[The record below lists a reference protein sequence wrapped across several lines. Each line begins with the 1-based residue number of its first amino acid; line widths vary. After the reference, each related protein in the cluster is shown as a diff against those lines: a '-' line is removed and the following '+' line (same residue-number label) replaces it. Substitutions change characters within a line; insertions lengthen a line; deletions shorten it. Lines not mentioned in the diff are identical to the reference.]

1 MIRLL
6 PILLLASCAV
16 PDAGKRMRG
25 VIAPPRKPDIEN
37 RVIDVQDATADVD
50 AANRALKAKVVRLS
64 AATSEASSA
73 ASRASSEADRLAL
86 QKAATEEE
94 LLNLSVI
101 MRDVAARNMFLEES
115 SKELEAKIVEQEE
128 HIVVLSQTVM
138 TARAAAAEKDLQIV
152 GLYDQLAAANATI
165 AEADEEIQRQS
176 KSAQKEAQKA
186 ASAKTYRNIVF
197 AVGIAGLLWMLVPVI
212 IKSLKPI

>member
-1 MIRLL
+1 MKVLL
-6 PILLLASCAV
+6 PLTLILASCAV

-25 VIAPPRKPDIEN
+25 VIAPPRKPYIEN
-37 RVIDVQDATADVD
+37 RVIDVQDATADVEE
-50 AANRALKAKVVRLS
+50 ANRALKAKVVRLS

-101 MRDVAARNMFLEES
+101 MKDVAARNMFLEES

-128 HIVVLSQTVM
+128 HIVVLSQKVM

-152 GLYDQLAAANATI
+152 GLYDQIAAANVII
-165 AEADEEIQRQS
+165 AEADEAAGD
-176 KSAQKEAQKA
+176 SAPGETGQHDIA
-186 ASAKTYRNIVF
+186 A
-197 AVGIAGLLWMLVPVI
+197 IAT
-212 IKSLKPI
+212 K